1 MATQLLQLL
10 GLSKGISVL
19 LETPE
24 FIIFPKNAHFQA

>member
-19 LETPE
+19 LETPRR
-24 FIIFPKNAHFQA
+24 ILSLQLDLL